1 MKKTLAILMS
11 CLMLFSLVSLVPAS
25 SFAVSANKLH
35 ISFAQM
41 PEEEL
46 TALTNEK
53 GYYIR
58 ALFTFAYEDIADET
72 LDAAG
77 AEGRRAAVMNHYRPR
92 NEALAQKLGLDAEF
106 SYFAACAE
114 KIYPDIAA
122 FRKDEAFLRK
132 LVRKRQIKEI
142 VADLRKIEPRF
153 SREAIGIDKDY
164 SYLDIQNDI
173 IGQPYYDYLGT
184 GIRVGVLEAGYPT
197 LTSHLTKPVTSY
209 GFPEAEV
216 DRHASTVCTIINKI
230 APQADLYCFGLMDS
244 VTKLGYTDTAAL
256 NWLIGTCNVDVINMS
271 FGYGYSDFAELQI
284 PVSDW
289 PIYEKASAYL
299 DGVINRTGCQMVISA
314 GNHGNDIDKNYV
326 GMITHPGFGMNSIT
340 VGSSTAN
347 KKVAF
352 HSSYICN
359 TPQINKPDL
368 VAPGENIRMD
378 TLETYISP
386 YIDKRI
392 IDYDGTSCA
401 APFVTGIIARLLH
414 QFTYLKTQ
422 PLLLKAILMESC
434 TPLNGQTGGIDPYGG
449 AGLVNFQNARNI
461 AANTARRR
469 AVSGDTITSSGV
481 TFYPIV
487 PAGATFSLR
496 VTIGVSGSES
506 TAAYTPYEPAAV
518 ALSQYAVRVES
529 ASGLA
534 YLTATTGA
542 STAYYTYT
550 NTSNEEKILRVTI
563 RPAGALSACVG
574 ETLVYTHNMNT
585 CHISHSYSNCQP
597 YTKTLHRTWCV
608 CGEYRSDCHHFVPT
622 GSYETCTDCGYKNKP
637 GGGGSTIEPWQ
648 TGATES

>member
-25 SFAVSANKLH
+25 SFAASANKLH

-46 TALTNEK
+46 TALTNEE
-53 GYYIR
+53 GYHIR
-58 ALFTFAYEDIADET
+58 VFFTFAYEDIADET

-77 AEGRRAAVMNHYRPR
+77 AEGRRAAVMDHYRPR

-142 VADLRKIEPRF
+142 VADLQKVENTS
-153 SREAIGIDKDY
+153 SREDTYSGMDY
-164 SYLDIQNDI
+164 SYTAIQNDI

-184 GIRVGVLEAGYPT
+184 GIRVGVLEVGYPT
-197 LTSHLTKPVTSY
+197 LTSHLTNQVTTEGY
-209 GFPEAEV
+209 PETAEV
-216 DRHASTVCTIINKI
+216 RHASTVCTIIGKM
-230 APQADLYCFGLMDS
+230 APFADLYCFGVGEDIS
-244 VTKLGYTDTAAL
+244 WITAL
-256 NWLIGTCNVDVINMS
+256 NWLIGTCDVHVINIS
-271 FGYGYSDFAELQI
+271 AEYGYEDNWSTNI
-284 PVSDW
+284 SPISDW
-289 PIYEKASAYL
+289 PVYEKASAYL
-299 DGVINRTGCQMVISA
+299 DGIINRTGCQIVKSA
-314 GNHGNDIDKNYV
+314 GNYGNDIGRNYV
-326 GMITHPGFGMNSIT
+326 GMVSHPGFGMNSIT
-340 VGSSTAN
+340 VGSSTVN

-378 TLETYISP
+378 TLDTYISP
-386 YIDKRI
+386 NVAGI
-392 IDYDGTSCA
+392 YDGYYTGTSFA

-487 PAGATFSLR
+487 PAGATLSFR
-496 VTIGVSGSES
+496 IAIGVSGHTD
-506 TAAYTPYEPAAV
+506 TALYNPLVQADAV
-518 ALSQYAVRVES
+518 LSQYAVRVES

-622 GSYETCTDCGYKNKP
+622 GSYDTCTDCGYKNKP

>member
-1 MKKTLAILMS
+1 MINH
-11 CLMLFSLVSLVPAS
+11 PA
-25 SFAVSANKLH
+25 
-35 ISFAQM
+35 
-41 PEEEL
+41 
-46 TALTNEK
+46 
-53 GYYIR
+53 
-58 ALFTFAYEDIADET
+58 
-72 LDAAG
+72 
-77 AEGRRAAVMNHYRPR
+77 
-92 NEALAQKLGLDAEF
+92 
-106 SYFAACAE
+106 
-114 KIYPDIAA
+114 
-122 FRKDEAFLRK
+122 
-132 LVRKRQIKEI
+132 
-142 VADLRKIEPRF
+142 
-153 SREAIGIDKDY
+153 
-164 SYLDIQNDI
+164 
-173 IGQPYYDYLGT
+173 
-184 GIRVGVLEAGYPT
+184 
-197 LTSHLTKPVTSY
+197 
-209 GFPEAEV
+209 
-216 DRHASTVCTIINKI
+216 
-230 APQADLYCFGLMDS
+230 
-244 VTKLGYTDTAAL
+244 
-256 NWLIGTCNVDVINMS
+256 
-271 FGYGYSDFAELQI
+271 
-284 PVSDW
+284 
-289 PIYEKASAYL
+289 
-299 DGVINRTGCQMVISA
+299 
-314 GNHGNDIDKNYV
+314 
-326 GMITHPGFGMNSIT
+326 FGMNCIT
-340 VGSSTAN
+340 VGSSTVN

-368 VAPGENIRMD
+368 VAPGEKIQMN
-378 TLETYISP
+378 TLDTYISP
-386 YIDKRI
+386 HRFGAGHY
-392 IDYDGTSCA
+392 YGTSFA
-401 APFVTGIIARLLH
+401 TPFVTGIIARLLH
-414 QFTYLKTQ
+414 EVPFLKSH
-422 PLLLKAILMESC
+422 PVLLKAILMESC

-449 AGLVNFQNARNI
+449 AGLINLQNARSV
-461 AANTARRR
+461 ANNTFRRSYIMGG
-469 AVSGDTITSSGV
+469 ALTSAGV

-622 GSYETCTDCGYKNKP
+622 GSYDTCTDCGYKNKP